1 MSMNV
6 PVSSINSIASSIK
19 TDPQV
24 FRWFFYALSQTNIR
38 SELVKNRDI
47 RELYDGLEKNSKLY
61 VLVFSALV
69 LVLFTAYS
77 AKIYFLTLSAPVL
90 IYFLFKIDRRRKD
103 TLSKISI
110 PMLLSHFEEAALK
123 QKTLY
128 QICEYYA
135 QKYSIASLVD
145 TIYFCDDIS
154 RKVLLTLVIGDITV
168 FIHQFSLWANIIFLT
183 AVYFIFKTLLT
194 SGLIYSRIK

>member
-90 IYFLFKIDRRRKD
+90 VYFLFKIDRRRKD

-145 TIYFCDDIS
+145 FNLRADLFPHKIIIMFTRGCP
-154 RKVLLTLVIGDITV
+154 
-168 FIHQFSLWANIIFLT
+168 ANE
-183 AVYFIFKTLLT
+183 
-194 SGLIYSRIK
+194 GLF